1 MNTDERA
8 ATISPR
14 DPSALDAVVRMFT
27 PDCDPDMIPPIRP
40 RSHGLFFGYRE
51 LPRLCL
57 SMLREAK
64 GPMWFDH
71 IVDRV
76 ILTKGIEPDGHLPRH
91 STDTTRA
98 ALLRIAHRGLVRKVM
113 DQPDAWSELVR
124 REE

>member
-14 DPSALDAVVRMFT
+14 DASALDAVVRMFA

-40 RSHGLFFGYRE
+40 GSHGPFFGYRE

-64 GPMWFDH
+64 GPMRTLY
-71 IVDRV
+71 IVWPA
-76 ILTKGIEPDGHLPRH
+76 T
-91 STDTTRA
+91 ST
-98 ALLRIAHRGLVRKVM
+98 GERK
-113 DQPDAWSELVR
+113 AF
-124 REE
+124 